1 MAFSFDQL
9 QTFVHVAELGS
20 FTAAADKAGITQPAV
35 SLQVKL
41 LEQWFGVRL
50 IERVGRRAQ
59 PTVAGLDLLAY
70 ARRILQELAQA
81 GEAMAPHKSGLGGR
95 VRIGSGATA
104 SIHLLPLAI
113 SRAKAKMPG
122 LEITLR
128 IGNTDDIL
136 RDLESNAL
144 DLAVVTL
151 PASGRSF
158 EIEAFYDDELLVVAP
173 HGSAMPAEGPDA
185 AFLVGKTLLL
195 YEGGNT
201 RRSIDGWMSA
211 AGVTA
216 RPAMEF
222 GSVEAIKELVA
233 AGLGWSI
240 LPGLALRRDRAGFL
254 ETSPANP
261 RLVRGLGMVV
271 RRDKHLSRGLRE
283 MMKSLREAGS
293 RGDRAPA

>member
-50 IERVGRRAQ
+50 VERVGRRAQ
-59 PTVAGLDLLAY
+59 PTAAGLDLLAY

-81 GEAMAPHKSGLGGR
+81 EEAMAPHKSGLAGR

-158 EIEAFYDDELLVVAP
+158 VIEEFYDDELLVVAP
-173 HGSAMPAEGPDA
+173 RGSTMPAEGPDA
-185 AFLVGKTLLL
+185 AFLVAKTLLL

-201 RRSIDGWMSA
+201 RRSIDGWMNA
-211 AGVTA
+211 AGVTT

-240 LPGLALRRDRAGFL
+240 LPALALRRDRAGFL
-254 ETSPANP
+254 VTSPANP

-283 MMKSLREAGS
+283 MMKSLREVGS